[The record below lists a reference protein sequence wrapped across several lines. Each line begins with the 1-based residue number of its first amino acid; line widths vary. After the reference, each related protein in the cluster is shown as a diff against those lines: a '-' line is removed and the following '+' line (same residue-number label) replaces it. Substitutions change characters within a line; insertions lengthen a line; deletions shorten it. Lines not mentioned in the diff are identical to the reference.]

1 MSRLRTRALVA
12 AVLLVAGVGFAASAQ
27 DRTAQPGQPTQA
39 RVWIENRD
47 QSEAVP
53 VSIIRSNA
61 PVPVQVAGPSVVT
74 TGPESLV
81 TARVARQVWEY
92 REVRVAAGQDL
103 IGALTTA
110 GQDGWEATGIAFQS
124 AGQTMIIVKRPR

>member
-1 MSRLRTRALVA
+1 MTVLRAGV
-12 AVLLVAGVGFAASAQ
+12 VGIVLVAGVGFAASAQ

-39 RVWIENRD
+39 RVWVENRD

-53 VSIIRSNA
+53 VSIVRSNA

-103 IGALTTA
+103 VGALTTA
-110 GQDGWEATGIAFQS
+110 GQDGWEATGIALQS

>member
-1 MSRLRTRALVA
+1 MTALRAG
-12 AVLLVAGVGFAASAQ
+12 VLGIVLVAGVGFAASAQ

-53 VSIIRSNA
+53 VSIIRSHA

-92 REVRVAAGQDL
+92 REVKVAAGQDL
-103 IGALTTA
+103 VGALTTA
-110 GQDGWEATGIAFQS
+110 GQDGWEATGIALQS